1 MDTIILKSNF
11 IKLYK
16 TNCYWNILELI
27 YSKIKRKY
35 SIIEEQKK
43 FLSKDQNRNIY
54 EIFRPLQTRYRKC

>member
-27 YSKIKRKY
+27 YSKIKRKH